1 MIILDTN
8 VLSALI
14 TERVDP
20 AVRIWLDHQPWQSM
34 WTSSISILE
43 IRFGLET
50 MAEGRRRR
58 TRLFEF
64 GRLIDEDLGQRIAAF
79 DRSAAEAAAD
89 LMAQRKRKG
98 TPREMRDTMI
108 AGIALSRRAGLA
120 TRNVRDF
127 ADAGIEIVNPWQSRG
142 VS

>member
-14 TERVDP
+14 MERVDP
-20 AVRIWLDHQPWQSM
+20 AVVTWLDRQPWESV

-50 MAEGRRRR
+50 MADGRRRSA
-58 TRLFEF
+58 RLFEF
-64 GRLIDEDLGQRIAAF
+64 GRLVDEDLGERIAVF
-79 DRSAAEAAAD
+79 DRSAAEAAAE
-89 LMAQRKRKG
+89 LMARRKKAGR
-98 TPREMRDTMI
+98 PREMRDTMI
-108 AGIALSRRAGLA
+108 AGIAISRRAELA

-127 ADAGIEIVNPWQSRG
+127 ADAGIQIINPWQGRG
-142 VS
+142 A

>member
-14 TERVDP
+14 TERIDP
-20 AVRIWLDHQPWQSM
+20 HVIAWLDRQPWESM
-34 WTSSISILE
+34 WTSSISVLE

-50 MAEGRRRR
+50 MAEGRRR
-58 TRLFEF
+58 TSRLVEF
-64 GRLIDEDLGQRIAAF
+64 GRLIDEDLGQRIAVF
-79 DRSAAEAAAD
+79 DRSAAEVAAD
-89 LMAQRKRKG
+89 LMARRKKAG
-98 TPREMRDTMI
+98 VPREIRDTMI

-127 ADAGIEIVNPWQSRG
+127 ADTGIDVINPWEI
-142 VS
+142 